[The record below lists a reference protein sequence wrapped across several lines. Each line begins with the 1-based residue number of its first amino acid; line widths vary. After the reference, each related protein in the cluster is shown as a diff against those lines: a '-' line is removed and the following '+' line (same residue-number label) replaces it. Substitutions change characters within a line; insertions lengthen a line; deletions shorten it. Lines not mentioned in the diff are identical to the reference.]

1 MACPITAVRRMIVAP
16 NGNLTAFAEGRPTPN
31 DPGEITGQL
40 NSIVSRRSTDGG
52 KTWGPLTVIAGGT
65 QFNYS
70 DPRAVVDAS
79 TGKVFVMYT
88 QWPNGVGS
96 GYVPPGLGNDSSV
109 TWYRTSADNGQT
121 WDTPVNIN
129 AQVKD
134 PNWRQVDNAP
144 GLGIQL
150 RWQSDPAQQGRLV
163 MPAWVMETTR
173 DSPAIRVQRHGP
185 LQRRPR
191 PTWHYSYPASTA
203 YGDEDQIVELTN
215 GNLLREGR
223 PASGLYRTRWISTD
237 GGATWGDAYPG
248 DVPVATVNC
257 GLLRYSAKR
266 AGDYS
271 DRILF
276 YAGQPGGSEA

>member
-1 MACPITAVRRMIVAP
+1 MNLSAAHAAVQFSNIFVGGVDPNGMPYYRCPALIVAP

-96 GYVPPGLGNDSSV
+96 GYVPPGLGDDSSV

-150 RWQSDPAQQGRLV
+150 RWQSDPARNGRLV
-163 MPAWVMETTR
+163 MPAWVMETAAPTPPPYVFK
-173 DSPAIRVQRHGP
+173 DTALYSDDHGAP
-185 LQRRPR
+185 GITATRPR
-191 PTWHYSYPASTA
+191 PRTA
-203 YGDEDQIVELTN
+203 T
-215 GNLLREGR
+215 
-223 PASGLYRTRWISTD
+223 RTRSS
-237 GGATWGDAYPG
+237 
-248 DVPVATVNC
+248 N
-257 GLLRYSAKR
+257 
-266 AGDYS
+266 
-271 DRILF
+271 
-276 YAGQPGGSEA
+276 